1 MKKELK
7 NLIDTIKK
15 SGEDLRTKCEDH
27 NSSLSVC
34 STLQIT

>member
-15 SGEDLRTKCEDH
+15 KRGG
-27 NSSLSVC
+27 SSDKMRRSEFHC
-34 STLQIT
+34 

>member
-15 SGEDLRTKCEDH
+15 SGEDLRTKCEDL
-27 NSSLSVC
+27 NFIVDRKSVV
-34 STLQIT
+34 